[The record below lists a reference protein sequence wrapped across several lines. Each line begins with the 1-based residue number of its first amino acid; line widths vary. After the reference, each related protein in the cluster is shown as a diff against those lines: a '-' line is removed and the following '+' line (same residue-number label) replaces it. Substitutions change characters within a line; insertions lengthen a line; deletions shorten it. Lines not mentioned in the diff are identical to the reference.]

1 LIKILRNSS
10 KVAVAG
16 WNLGIRASS
25 GDLII
30 IAGAH
35 SIYPPDYVRKCVE
48 NSDKA
53 DNVGGGIISV
63 VHQDASGLSRA
74 LTISRDDIFGSGKAV
89 FRQNAEVPTYVDTVF
104 GGCYR
109 REVFEKIGYF
119 NEKLHRSGD
128 LEFNLRMK
136 EAGLKTL
143 YVPEIKSF
151 YYARTGFRD
160 FVKHNFKD
168 GIWSVLMT
176 KYSSV
181 SFGTRR
187 LVPMV
192 FLITLPVSIVPY
204 APLCFARSA
213 QIAYREKD
221 WRLFFTMPI
230 AFFSLHVSYGLG
242 SAWALCKL
250 LKETLW
256 KKKEFVLDV

>member
-1 LIKILRNSS
+1 LIKILRNPS

-16 WNLGIRASS
+16 WNLGIRASC

-63 VHQDASGLSRA
+63 VRQDASGLSRA
-74 LTISRDDIFGSGKAV
+74 ITISRDDIFGSGKAI

-109 REVFEKIGYF
+109 REVFDKIGYF

-136 EAGLKTL
+136 EAGFKTL
-143 YVPEIKSF
+143 YVPEIKSW
-151 YYARTGFRD
+151 YYARTGLWSFI
-160 FVKHNFKD
+160 KHNFKD
-168 GIWSVLMT
+168 GIWSVFMT
-176 KYSSV
+176 KYSTV
-181 SFGTRR
+181 SFGNRR

-192 FLITLPVSIVPY
+192 FVLTLPISIWPY
-204 APLCFARSA
+204 LLLCLTRAG
-213 QIAYREKD
+213 QIAFRERD
-221 WRLFFTMPI
+221 WRLLFTMPI

-242 SAWALCKL
+242 SVWAVCKL
-250 LKETLW
+250 LKEAVW
-256 KKKEFVLDV
+256 RE

>member
-1 LIKILRNSS
+1 LIKILRNRS
-10 KVAVAG
+10 KVAAAG

-35 SIYPPDYVRKCVE
+35 SIYPTDYVRKCVE

-63 VHQDASGLSRA
+63 VRQDASGLSRA
-74 LTISRDDIFGSGKAV
+74 ITISRDDIFGSGKAV

-143 YVPEIKSF
+143 YVPEIKSW
-151 YYARTGFRD
+151 YYARTDFWD

-168 GIWSVLMT
+168 GIWSVLMM

-181 SFGTRR
+181 KFGARR

-192 FLITLPVSIVPY
+192 FVLTLPISIWPY
-204 APLCFARSA
+204 LLLCLARA
-213 QIAYREKD
+213 CQVTYRERD
-221 WRLFFTMPI
+221 WRLLFTMPI

-242 SAWALCKL
+242 SAWTLCKL
-250 LKETLW
+250 LKERLW
-256 KKKEFVLDV
+256 RE